1 MAVAV
6 LALAGSGGERH
17 GVGVG
22 QFRRRRRAL
31 LVALPAA
38 RQRLVD
44 GGNVG
49 VDALPQPLAGGCVC
63 VVNATDCS
71 ALQQQ
76 TGHQTQWVFWGGGKE
91 NCLILID
98 GQWVPTSSWIVN
110 SGN

>member
-1 MAVAV
+1 MDDLKLGCIGV
-6 LALAGSGGERH
+6 LLIG
-17 GVGVG
+17 
-22 QFRRRRRAL
+22 AL
-31 LVALPAA
+31 LF
-38 RQRLVD
+38 
-44 GGNVG
+44 
-49 VDALPQPLAGGCVC
+49 LAGGCVC